1 MDTWEEHSGLR
12 EQGPPAL
19 AWPVRG
25 TGRKPEWQKRPE
37 RERGVWELISES
49 KWGQNLQTVV
59 RLLL

>member
-1 MDTWEEHSGLR
+1 MDTWEEQSRLR

-25 TGRKPEWQKRPE
+25 TGRKPELQERQE
-37 RERGVWELISES
+37 RERGVWGLMSES
-49 KWGQNLQTVV
+49 KWGQNLRSIV